1 MMKKLL
7 TLPLLLLSISA
18 CFAFSIELIPAD
30 NSVKPG
36 GIIHYNISMT
46 NDLSYEKTVVLYMLS
61 DKLTQHVFLPSYQV
75 KIPANTKT
83 VVQLSAVVPVDSS
96 AGRYYDSIYFEI
108 DSVVYTSQTISY
120 TVEGPEKHFDFKS
133 ISVPAVVDP
142 RYPFNVTLHF
152 ENNYYEKVQ
161 KVYASVAIYKEDGDS
176 LYYDLKV
183 LDTPEGNNTADIEV
197 NLNPSL
203 LPTTANVRVNITWYD
218 LSFGSKVEQ
227 FSIIGY
233 TRNTTDIVKSTNIV
247 SSTNGVVIENNG
259 TLVIEGFDYELSVS
273 SVDAFFISGATVDY
287 SLVNNTIVFH
297 VPELAPGES
306 VTLAYELNY
315 SVLYLL
321 PFLVLGV
328 VYLIYYFTRT
338 VSVKKEIFEFKNYH
352 NAVNFKVVINVSN
365 VSRNKISRVR
375 VKEFLPLIISE
386 VYDYGTL
393 KGELKKDKKS
403 RKFIEWDIGK
413 LKPGENV
420 ILSYRMRSKVG
431 FIGELKLKKGLVEV
445 LDAEGETKTTI
456 TTNKII
462 IGVRPKTTKDEETRE
477 EHKKK

>member
-1 MMKKLL
+1 
-7 TLPLLLLSISA
+7 
-18 CFAFSIELIPAD
+18 
-30 NSVKPG
+30 
-36 GIIHYNISMT
+36 
-46 NDLSYEKTVVLYMLS
+46 
-61 DKLTQHVFLPSYQV
+61 
-75 KIPANTKT
+75 
-83 VVQLSAVVPVDSS
+83 
-96 AGRYYDSIYFEI
+96 
-108 DSVVYTSQTISY
+108 
-120 TVEGPEKHFDFKS
+120 
-133 ISVPAVVDP
+133 
-142 RYPFNVTLHF
+142 
-152 ENNYYEKVQ
+152 
-161 KVYASVAIYKEDGDS
+161 
-176 LYYDLKV
+176 
-183 LDTPEGNNTADIEV
+183 
-197 NLNPSL
+197 
-203 LPTTANVRVNITWYD
+203 
-218 LSFGSKVEQ
+218 
-227 FSIIGY
+227 
-233 TRNTTDIVKSTNIV
+233 
-247 SSTNGVVIENNG
+247 
-259 TLVIEGFDYELSVS
+259 
-273 SVDAFFISGATVDY
+273 
-287 SLVNNTIVFH
+287 
-297 VPELAPGES
+297 
-306 VTLAYELNY
+306 
-315 SVLYLL
+315 
-321 PFLVLGV
+321 LVLGV

-462 IGVRPKTTKDEETRE
+462 IDVRPKTTKDEETRE

>member
-1 MMKKLL
+1 
-7 TLPLLLLSISA
+7 
-18 CFAFSIELIPAD
+18 
-30 NSVKPG
+30 
-36 GIIHYNISMT
+36 
-46 NDLSYEKTVVLYMLS
+46 
-61 DKLTQHVFLPSYQV
+61 
-75 KIPANTKT
+75 
-83 VVQLSAVVPVDSS
+83 
-96 AGRYYDSIYFEI
+96 
-108 DSVVYTSQTISY
+108 
-120 TVEGPEKHFDFKS
+120 
-133 ISVPAVVDP
+133 
-142 RYPFNVTLHF
+142 
-152 ENNYYEKVQ
+152 
-161 KVYASVAIYKEDGDS
+161 
-176 LYYDLKV
+176 
-183 LDTPEGNNTADIEV
+183 
-197 NLNPSL
+197 
-203 LPTTANVRVNITWYD
+203 
-218 LSFGSKVEQ
+218 
-227 FSIIGY
+227 
-233 TRNTTDIVKSTNIV
+233 
-247 SSTNGVVIENNG
+247 
-259 TLVIEGFDYELSVS
+259 LSVS

-462 IGVRPKTTKDEETRE
+462 IDVRPKTTKDEETRE